1 MPKEISCR
9 LLKPHEEDNIKIT
22 YLLSTSCVA
31 GFLGRD
37 DGNRPDWTSRVK
49 LMPMRG
55 LAPDVQEHLL
65 SVCRVVA
72 TKVRQ
77 ECTSEPALRGPSNDR
92 PATSWQAG
100 LLCARVLWRALF
112 ATAAGKGFATQ
123 AHVPV
128 LFMACCDGMLQS
140 CRRALTQVWNE
151 IQIQFTSKENKYRTI
166 KSRPTWLV
174 LEKIQYKVFGKE
186 SGYSLDDPSVTQ
198 AKSSGKKPASGL
210 QDYMEEILALRFAI
224 DWLSASLQ
232 DATEFLDI
240 ATKRHFRRP
249 GGATTRKDLTP
260 LQMQM
265 AALKEK
271 SVDSFANMWTD
282 DAELRGVATLAIRL
296 FDGLEGPS
304 ALHFAA
310 SAVSQIVL
318 AMWKGVHPMLA
329 EHASIGI
336 GRIAETHSAMG
347 MLPPPAL
354 GDRDEDASSSPVF
367 DRIAASY
374 APASRECLEL
384 VSALPR
390 GVTECIVK
398 VQATFR
404 GYLFRARYFA
414 RARSCAQYCKAKDWP
429 LLAPKVVDL
438 DDIESP
444 KEKAKKRKKAK
455 RVDPSTLDDSIAEFQ
470 PNVSKYLG
478 GEGTS
483 AQKGMGATGMGAT
496 GMSAAAGATGMSAA
510 GTAAMGSTMQS
521 TMRGTTSTMR
531 ETDQDFTPA
540 PLHIRVTADHRACA
554 DLFALY
560 AYSMYRRREL
570 CRMWQ
575 TLCEAYERRMDVF
588 AELLGRNPALK
599 PMLDSIAAQLK
610 RGAVVGYDKAFIAKQ
625 QKSANQPTR
634 KKDENLFQRTK
645 KQATAKDGQAL
656 DTTAMPVSPNATLQS
671 GQTMLPG
678 AAPTAT
684 GSSQMG
690 ATGGMTQQ
698 PGGVDSSVEVTGEY
712 LTAYLKETDG
722 DDSQFKDISSS
733 VVPLSTG
740 TSPPRLP
747 PHEAILKAE
756 QKGGARAAEGAD
768 GEAPP
773 ATPAKK
779 PKLDVPFCLERL
791 KPIWLP
797 IKAHRF
803 AVYRAKVLQLLPPKV
818 LEQYISFEKQ
828 GQYAACI
835 KLLES
840 ATPGSLNVLSPA
852 TLVQNKPLLVET
864 VLQLIV
870 GYSGLCLR
878 NQQGQ
883 VAVKLI
889 TQVLDNM
896 SLALRDLHP
905 GHRTV
910 LEAYLYDTA
919 LSVCYYMPM
928 DISLTE
934 RSESFFQQ
942 ATARYMKLGHT
953 CRYCKCCLRAAAV
966 LHQQGR
972 QSEAEYYTQQAL
984 NKLADQ
990 PVSSLLAVTYHNL
1003 AVHTTVQHRIADGV
1017 AHTKSYVALL
1027 RQLDKLGNAWMQQ
1040 MDNTQWLILKVQE
1053 LWPQFQQS
1061 QGMRDTHHIEG
1072 VKPAGALV

>member
-1 MPKEISCR
+1 MAIPWMPKEVSSR
-9 LLKPHEEDNIKIT
+9 LLRPHEEDHIKVT
-22 YLLSTSCVA
+22 YLLSTAFVG

-37 DGNRPDWTSRVK
+37 DGNRPDWTSRLK

-55 LAPDVQEHLL
+55 LSPDVQEHLL

-77 ECTSEPALRGPSNDR
+77 EVTSEPSLKGPSGGKPDT
-92 PATSWQAG
+92 AWQSG
-100 LLCARVLWRALF
+100 ILCARVIWRALF
-112 ATAAGKGFATQ
+112 ATAASKGFAVQ
-123 AHVPV
+123 YAVPV
-128 LFMACCDGMLQS
+128 LFMASCDSMLKCCRKL
-140 CRRALTQVWNE
+140 LINVWNE

-174 LEKIQYKVFGKE
+174 LEKIQHQVFGANA
-186 SGYSLDDPSVTQ
+186 GFSLDDPAQVVAQ
-198 AKSSGKKPASGL
+198 SSGKKPASGL
-210 QDYMEEILALRFAI
+210 ADYMEEVMALRFAI
-224 DWLSASLQ
+224 DFLSASLQ
-232 DATEFLDI
+232 DAQEFLDI
-240 ATKRHFRRP
+240 SCRRQYKRP
-249 GGATTRKDLTP
+249 GGIAARADLTP
-260 LQMQM
+260 LEKQM
-265 AALKEK
+265 ATLKEK
-271 SVDSFANMWTD
+271 SVDSFAHMWTD
-282 DAELRGVATLAIRL
+282 GAELRGVSTLAIRL
-296 FDGLEGPS
+296 FDGLEGPT
-304 ALHFAA
+304 AVHFAA
-310 SAVSQIVL
+310 TVSAQIML
-318 AMWKGVHPMLA
+318 AMWKGCGPMLA
-329 EHASIGI
+329 ERAAISIARI
-336 GRIAETHSAMG
+336 GESHSSMG
-347 MLPPPAL
+347 MLPAPAL
-354 GDRDEDASSSPVF
+354 EERDEDNSNSQVF
-367 DRIAASY
+367 DRVAASY
-374 APASRECLEL
+374 SPPSPDCLEL

-404 GYLFRARYFA
+404 GYIFRARYFA
-414 RARSCAQYCKAKDWP
+414 RARTVAQYCKAKDWP
-429 LLAPKVVDL
+429 LLQPKAVDL
-438 DDIESP
+438 DDLESP

-483 AQKGMGATGMGAT
+483 AQKGMGDTGMTMGGTAGMGTT
-496 GMSAAAGATGMSAA
+496 GMSATAG
-510 GTAAMGSTMQS
+510 MGSTMQS
-521 TMRGTTSTMR
+521 TMRGTASTMGQ
-531 ETDQDFTPA
+531 TMGDTQDGFTPA

-560 AYSMYRRREL
+560 TYSMYRRREL
-570 CRMWQ
+570 VRMWQ
-575 TLCEAYERRMDVF
+575 TLCESYERGMDVF
-588 AELLGRNPALK
+588 AELLNRNPALK

-625 QKSANQPTR
+625 QKTANQPTK
-634 KKDENLFQRTK
+634 KKDENLFQRSK
-645 KQATAKDGQAL
+645 KQATKAEDSAAADVTMKEPAAASNVPRPGE
-656 DTTAMPVSPNATLQS
+656 
-671 GQTMLPG
+671 TMLPPT
-678 AAPTAT
+678 APT
-684 GSSQMG
+684 GM
-690 ATGGMTQQ
+690 ATGGAIQSDQ
-698 PGGVDSSVEVTGEY
+698 DASVQVTGEY
-712 LTAYLKETDG
+712 LSAYLKETDG
-722 DDSQFKDISSS
+722 DDSQFKDISAS

-747 PHEAILKAE
+747 PHESILKAE
-756 QKGGARAAEGAD
+756 QKEGED
-768 GEAPP
+768 C
-773 ATPAKK
+773 ATPSQK
-779 PKLDVPFCLERL
+779 PKLTVPFCVARL

-803 AVYRAKVLQLLPPKV
+803 AVYRAKVLQLLPPKI
-818 LEQYISFEKQ
+818 LEQYIAFEKQ

-878 NQQGQ
+878 NQQGP

-942 ATARYMKLGHT
+942 ATARYIKLGHT
-953 CRYCKCCLRAAAV
+953 NRYCKCCLRAAAV

-972 QSEAEYYTQQAL
+972 HSEAEYYTQQAL

-1003 AVHTTVQHRIADGV
+1003 AVHTTVQHRIPDGV

-1027 RQLDKLGNAWMQQ
+1027 RQLDKLGNSWMQQ
-1040 MDNTQWLILKVQE
+1040 MDNTQWLVLKIQE

-1061 QGMRDTHHIEG
+1061 QGMRDAHHVDG
-1072 VKPAGALV
+1072 VKPAWSGQ

>member
-1 MPKEISCR
+1 MAIPWMPKEISSR
-9 LLKPHEEDNIKIT
+9 LLRPHEEDHVKVT
-22 YLLSTSCVA
+22 YLLGTACVG

-37 DGNRPDWTSRVK
+37 DGNRPDWISRVK

-65 SVCRVVA
+65 SVCRVVC

-77 ECTSEPALRGPSNDR
+77 EVTSEPALRGPAKDR
-92 PATSWQAG
+92 PATTWQAG
-100 LLCARVLWRALF
+100 LLCARVIWRALF
-112 ATAAGKGFATQ
+112 ATAASKGHTLQ
-123 AHVPV
+123 AAVPI
-128 LFMACCDGMLQS
+128 LFMAVCDSMLQS
-140 CRRALTQVWNE
+140 CRKLLTQVWNE
-151 IQIQFTSKENKYRTI
+151 IQVQFTSKENKYRTI
-166 KSRPTWLV
+166 KSRPVWLI
-174 LEKIQYKVFGKE
+174 LEKIQYAVFGAE
-186 SGYSLDDPSVTQ
+186 AGFSLEDPAQTQ
-198 AKSSGKKPASGL
+198 AASSGKKPASGL
-210 QDYMEEILALRFAI
+210 QDYMEEVLALRFAI
-224 DWLSASLQ
+224 DWLSACLA
-232 DATEFLDI
+232 DAQEFVDT
-240 ATKRHFRRP
+240 ATRRHFRRP
-249 GGATTRKDLTP
+249 GGVAQRKDLTK
-260 LQMQM
+260 LERQI

-271 SVDSFANMWTD
+271 STDSFASMWTD
-282 DAELRGVATLAIRL
+282 DAELRGVASLAIRL

-304 ALHFAA
+304 AVYFAA
-310 SAVSQIVL
+310 TVSSQILL
-318 AMWKGVHPMLA
+318 AMWKGVHPMLVSLA
-329 EHASIGI
+329 TLGI
-336 GRIAETHSAMG
+336 SRIAESHSSMG
-347 MLPPPAL
+347 MLPPPPL
-354 GDRDEDASSSPVF
+354 EDRDEESSSSPVF
-367 DRIAASY
+367 DRIADSY
-374 APASRECLEL
+374 KPVPKDCLEL

-414 RARSCAQYCKAKDWP
+414 RARSIAQYCKAKDWP

-438 DDIESP
+438 EDLESP

-455 RVDPSTLDDSIAEFQ
+455 RVDPSTLDDTIAEFQ
-470 PNVSKYLG
+470 PNVSKYHG
-478 GEGTS
+478 GEGT
-483 AQKGMGATGMGAT
+483 AAEKGATRGMGGTMDQTAGSNMNATG
-496 GMSAAAGATGMSAA
+496 
-510 GTAAMGSTMQS
+510 MQS
-521 TMRGTTSTMR
+521 TMRGTASSMQ
-531 ETDQDFTPA
+531 ETQEFQPA

-570 CRMWQ
+570 VRMWQ
-575 TLCEAYERRMDVF
+575 TLCEAYERGMDVF
-588 AELLGRNPALK
+588 NELLSRNPALK

-625 QKSANQPTR
+625 QKTSTQPGR
-634 KKDENLFQRTK
+634 KKDENLFQRSK
-645 KQATAKDGQAL
+645 KPAHKEGQASNEVTMQPGNEPGSPSATA
-656 DTTAMPVSPNATLQS
+656 
-671 GQTMLPG
+671 TMLP
-678 AAPTAT
+678 AAMPTA
-684 GSSQMG
+684 GS
-690 ATGGMTQQ
+690 ATSGLAQAAKEE
-698 PGGVDSSVEVTGEY
+698 SCEVTGEY
-712 LTAYLKETDG
+712 LQAYLKETDG
-722 DDSQFKDISSS
+722 DDTQFKDISPS

-740 TSPPRLP
+740 TSPGRIAPS
-747 PHEAILKAE
+747 EFILKEFRGNVA
-756 QKGGARAAEGAD
+756 GNAEGAA
-768 GEAPP
+768 EEPTN
-773 ATPAKK
+773 TPAAK
-779 PKLDVPFCLERL
+779 PKMEVPFCLARM

-818 LEQYISFEKQ
+818 LEQYISFEKT

-878 NQQGQ
+878 NQQGP

-905 GHRTV
+905 GHRVV

-928 DISLTE
+928 DLSLTE

-942 ATARYMKLGHT
+942 ATARYLKLGHT
-953 CRYCKCCLRAAAV
+953 NRYCKCCLRAAAV

-984 NKLADQ
+984 NKLSDQ

-1027 RQLDKLGNAWMQQ
+1027 RQLEKLGNSWMQQ
-1040 MDNTQWLILKVQE
+1040 MENTQWLILKVQE
-1053 LWPQFQQS
+1053 LWPAFQKQ
-1061 QGMRDTHHIEG
+1061 QGMRDSHVVDG
-1072 VKPAGALV
+1072 VKPAWAAGNATNG

>member
-1 MPKEISCR
+1 MSIPWMPKEVSSR
-9 LLKPHEEDNIKIT
+9 LLRAHEEDNIKMT
-22 YLLSTSCVA
+22 YLLSTASVA

-77 ECTSEPALRGPSNDR
+77 ECTSEPALKGPANDR

-100 LLCARVLWRALF
+100 LLCARVIWRALF
-112 ATAAGKGFATQ
+112 ATSAAKGFAVQ

-128 LFMACCDGMLQS
+128 LFMACCDSMLQS
-140 CRRALTQVWNE
+140 CRRLLTQVWRE
-151 IQIQFTSKENKYRTI
+151 IQVQFTSKENKYRTI

-174 LEKIQYKVFGKE
+174 LEKIQYEVFGKQ

-210 QDYMEEILALRFAI
+210 QDYMEEVLALRFAI
-224 DWLSASLQ
+224 DWLSQSLQ
-232 DATEFLDI
+232 DAQEFLDI
-240 ATKRHFRRP
+240 SVKRHFRRP
-249 GGATTRKDLTP
+249 GGVSARKDLTP

-310 SAVSQIVL
+310 SVTSQILL

-329 EHASIGI
+329 ERATMGI
-336 GRIAETHSAMG
+336 QRIAEAHSAMG
-347 MLPPPAL
+347 QLPPPGL
-354 GDRDEDASSSPVF
+354 EDRDEDTSSSPVF

-374 APASRECLEL
+374 APASRDCLEL

-414 RARSCAQYCKAKDWP
+414 RARSCAQYCKTKDWP
-429 LLAPKVVDL
+429 LLAPKAVDL
-438 DDIESP
+438 DDMENP

-455 RVDPSTLDDSIAEFQ
+455 RVDPSTLDDTIAEFQ

-496 GMSAAAGATGMSAA
+496 GMSQAGATGMSAA

-570 CRMWQ
+570 VRMWQ
-575 TLCEAYERRMDVF
+575 TLCESYERGMDVF
-588 AELLGRNPALK
+588 AELLTRNPALK

-625 QKSANQPTR
+625 QKSSNQPTR
-634 KKDENLFQRTK
+634 KKEENLFQRTK
-645 KQATAKDGQAL
+645 KKTADSQAA
-656 DTTAMPVSPNATLQS
+656 DTTMQPTSPSATLQA

-684 GSSQMG
+684 ATTSAPSAG
-690 ATGGMTQQ
+690 ATMQQ
-698 PGGVDSSVEVTGEY
+698 PGGQDSAVEVTGEY

-722 DDSQFKDISSS
+722 DDSQFKDISAS

-756 QKGGARAAEGAD
+756 QKGAEGSD
-768 GEAPP
+768 S
-773 ATPAKK
+773 PAKK

-818 LEQYISFEKQ
+818 LEQYISFEKG

-883 VAVKLI
+883 VAVKLV

-942 ATARYMKLGHT
+942 ATARYLKLGHT
-953 CRYCKCCLRAAAV
+953 NRYCKCCLRAAAV

-1027 RQLDKLGNAWMQQ
+1027 RQLDKLGNSWMQQ

-1053 LWPQFQQS
+1053 LWPQFQQQ
-1061 QGMRDTHHIEG
+1061 QGLRDSHHVDG
-1072 VKPAGALV
+1072 VKPAWSTQ

>member
-1 MPKEISCR
+1 
-9 LLKPHEEDNIKIT
+9 
-22 YLLSTSCVA
+22 
-31 GFLGRD
+31 
-37 DGNRPDWTSRVK
+37 
-49 LMPMRG
+49 
-55 LAPDVQEHLL
+55 
-65 SVCRVVA
+65 
-72 TKVRQ
+72 
-77 ECTSEPALRGPSNDR
+77 
-92 PATSWQAG
+92 
-100 LLCARVLWRALF
+100 
-112 ATAAGKGFATQ
+112 
-123 AHVPV
+123 
-128 LFMACCDGMLQS
+128 
-140 CRRALTQVWNE
+140 
-151 IQIQFTSKENKYRTI
+151 
-166 KSRPTWLV
+166 V
-174 LEKIQYKVFGKE
+174 LEKIQYAVFGKD
-186 SGYSLDDPSVTQ
+186 SGFCLEDPAHTP
-198 AKSSGKKPASGL
+198 AASSGKKPASGL
-210 QDYMEEILALRFAI
+210 QDYLEEVLALRYAI
-224 DWLSASLQ
+224 DWLTLSIQ
-232 DATEFLDI
+232 DAQDFLDLT
-240 ATKRHFRRP
+240 TKRQFRGRLD
-249 GGATTRKDLTP
+249 AANRKDLTP
-260 LQMQM
+260 LERQM
-265 AALKEK
+265 ATLKQK
-271 SVDSFANMWTD
+271 SVDSFAHMWTD

-296 FDGLEGPS
+296 FDGLEGTS
-304 ALHFAA
+304 ALHFATT
-310 SAVSQIVL
+310 VTGQILL

-329 EHASIGI
+329 ERATCCISRMG
-336 GRIAETHSAMG
+336 ESQSAMG
-347 MLPPPAL
+347 SLPPPAL
-354 GDRDEDASSSPVF
+354 DDRDEDGSSSPVF

-374 APASRECLEL
+374 EPPSSECLEL

-429 LLAPKVVDL
+429 LLAPKVVEL
-438 DDIESP
+438 DEMESP

-455 RVDPSTLDDSIAEFQ
+455 RVDPSTLDDTIAEFQ

-478 GEGTS
+478 GEGEKEKT
-483 AQKGMGATGMGAT
+483 AAPGMGATGISAT
-496 GMSAAAGATGMSAA
+496 NASAMNT
-510 GTAAMGSTMQS
+510 TMQS
-521 TMRGTTSTMR
+521 TMRGTTSTMGMAD
-531 ETDQDFTPA
+531 TQQDFTPA

-560 AYSMYRRREL
+560 TYSMYRRREL
-570 CRMWQ
+570 VKMWQ
-575 TLCEAYERRMDVF
+575 TLCEAYERGMDVF
-588 AELLGRNPALK
+588 AELLTRNPALK

-625 QKSANQPTR
+625 QKTSGQPTR
-634 KKDENLFQRTK
+634 KKDDNLFQRSK
-645 KQATAKDGQAL
+645 KQATSKDDHGTDVTMKDPMYA
-656 DTTAMPVSPNATLQS
+656 TASSNMQ
-671 GQTMLPG
+671 GGGDTMLPAG
-678 AAPTAT
+678 AQPTAT
-684 GSSQMG
+684 GMS
-690 ATGGMTQQ
+690 ATGGMSQT
-698 PGGVDSSVEVTGEY
+698 GATDSAVEVTGEY

-722 DDSQFKDISSS
+722 DDSQFKDISAS

-747 PHEAILKAE
+747 PHESILKAE
-756 QKGGARAAEGAD
+756 QKPEGAD
-768 GEAPP
+768 AGGDP

-779 PKLDVPFCLERL
+779 PKLDVPFCLQRL

-803 AVYRAKVLQLLPPKV
+803 AVYRAKVLQLLPPKI

-852 TLVQNKPLLVET
+852 TLVQNKPLLIET

-878 NQQGQ
+878 NQQGP

-928 DISLTE
+928 DLSLTE

-942 ATARYMKLGHT
+942 ATARYLKLGHT
-953 CRYCKCCLRAAAV
+953 NRYCKCCLRAAAV

-990 PVSSLLAVTYHNL
+990 PVSSLLGVTYHNL
-1003 AVHTTVQHRIADGV
+1003 AVHTSVQHRIPDGV

-1027 RQLDKLGNAWMQQ
+1027 RQLDKLGNSWMQQ

-1061 QGMRDTHHIEG
+1061 QGIRDTHHVEG
-1072 VKPAGALV
+1072 VKPAWSTQ

>member
-1 MPKEISCR
+1 MSIPWMPKEVSSR
-9 LLKPHEEDNIKIT
+9 LLRPHEEDNMKTT
-22 YLLSTSCVA
+22 YLLSTAAVA
-31 GFLGRD
+31 GYLGRD

-49 LMPMRG
+49 LMPSRG

-92 PATSWQAG
+92 PATAWQAG
-100 LLCARVLWRALF
+100 LLCSRVIWRALF
-112 ATAAGKGFATQ
+112 ATAAGKGFAVQ

-128 LFMACCDGMLQS
+128 LFMACCDSMLQS
-140 CRRALTQVWNE
+140 SRKLLTQVWNE
-151 IQIQFTSKENKYRTI
+151 IQVQFTSKENKYRTI

-174 LEKIQYKVFGKE
+174 LEKLQYAVFGKE
-186 SGYSLDDPSVTQ
+186 CGYSLDDPSTTQ

-210 QDYMEEILALRFAI
+210 QDYMEEVLALRFAI
-224 DWLSASLQ
+224 DWMSQSLQ
-232 DATEFLDI
+232 DAQEFLDI

-249 GGATTRKDLTP
+249 GGVSMRKDLTP

-271 SVDSFANMWTD
+271 SVDSFANMWSD
-282 DAELRGVATLAIRL
+282 DAELRGVATLVIRL

-304 ALHFAA
+304 ALHFSA
-310 SAVSQIVL
+310 SVVSQILL

-329 EHASIGI
+329 ERASIGI
-336 GRIAETHSAMG
+336 ARIAETHAAMG

-354 GDRDEDASSSPVF
+354 EDRDEDFSNSPVF

-384 VSALPR
+384 VQALPR

-404 GYLFRARYFA
+404 GYIFRARHFT

-483 AQKGMGATGMGAT
+483 AQKGGATGMGAT
-496 GMSAAAGATGMSAA
+496 GMTNAGGT

-531 ETDQDFTPA
+531 DTEGFTPA

-570 CRMWQ
+570 VRMWQ
-575 TLCEAYERRMDVF
+575 TLCESYERGMDVF
-588 AELLGRNPALK
+588 AELLTRNPALK

-625 QKSANQPTR
+625 QKSSNQPTR

-645 KQATAKDGQAL
+645 KATGTDGKAADVTMQPGSSN
-656 DTTAMPVSPNATLQS
+656 TTMQP

-678 AAPTAT
+678 AAPTVT
-684 GSSQMG
+684 GQMG
-690 ATGGMTQQ
+690 NTAGTAGFTQQ
-698 PGGVDSSVEVTGEY
+698 PGGQDSGVEVTGEY
-712 LTAYLKETDG
+712 LAAYLKETDG
-722 DDSQFKDISSS
+722 DDSQFKDISAA

-740 TSPPRLP
+740 TSPPRLA
-747 PHEAILKAE
+747 PHEAILRAE
-756 QKGGARAAEGAD
+756 QKGGAPGTATPTEGAAGD
-768 GEAPP
+768 VPV

-852 TLVQNKPLLVET
+852 TLVQNKPLLIET

-883 VAVKLI
+883 VAVKLV

-942 ATARYMKLGHT
+942 ATARYLKLGHSN
-953 CRYCKCCLRAAAV
+953 RYCKCCLRAAAV

-1027 RQLDKLGNAWMQQ
+1027 RQLDKLGNSWMQQ

-1061 QGMRDTHHIEG
+1061 QGMRDSHHVEG
-1072 VKPAGALV
+1072 IKPAFAS